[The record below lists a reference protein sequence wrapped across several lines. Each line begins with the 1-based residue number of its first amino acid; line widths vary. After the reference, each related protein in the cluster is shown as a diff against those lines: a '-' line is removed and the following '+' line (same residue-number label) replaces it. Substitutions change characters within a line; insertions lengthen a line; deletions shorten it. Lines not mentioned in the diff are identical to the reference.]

1 MNMIIKLLIVAFI
14 FYVAYRVYRFLQIP
28 AKTAEPK
35 VLRKKEVKGVDLVED
50 PMCHT
55 YIPLSNVYKKVVQ
68 EDGEP
73 VYFCSQ
79 KCFEQ
84 YKSQTKQEDI

>member
-1 MNMIIKLLIVAFI
+1 MNIVKLVVIAGIL
-14 FYVAYRVYRFLQIP
+14 YLAYRVYRFLRTP
-28 AKTAEPK
+28 VKKAEPK

-55 YIPLSNVYKKVVQ
+55 YIPLSNVYKKIVL
-68 EDGEP
+68 ENGET

-84 YKSQTKQEDI
+84 YGSQTKQEDI